1 MALGRRK
8 GKPEVVATL
17 QDIPLFSGCTK
28 SELNQLAKIVKEV
41 EFPAGQTIC
50 QEGAR
55 GIGMHIVVEGY
66 TKVQIG
72 GRTRRKLGPG
82 AFFGEIAL
90 LDGGARSATVV
101 AVTDVKTLAVP
112 QWEFKSM
119 LEEHPTLALRMLE
132 ETCRRLRITDASLS
146 T

>member
-1 MALGRRK
+1 MALSRRK
-8 GKPEVVATL
+8 GRSQVVAML

-28 SELNQLAKIVKEV
+28 NELNQLAKIVKEV

-50 QEGAR
+50 KEGAR
-55 GIGMHIVVEGY
+55 GIGMHIVVEGD

-90 LDGGARSATVV
+90 LDGGPRSATVIADT
-101 AVTDVKTLAVP
+101 AVRTLSVP

-132 ETCRRLRITDASLS
+132 ETCRRLRNTDASLS